1 MHCEIAV
8 YSQDVS
14 SLAILAGL
22 YSTRIRL
29 NTRLESARAR
39 EVTLQTPWVQ
49 GEGKGRG
56 GRKGLSRHHRSAED
70 LPTRAWEPRSSPL
83 SSPSKQVQHLFHFI
97 CVSHTQ
103 RWTQRQ
109 VRHSY
114 ALRAHGGQWGEPREQ
129 AACPACPLGG
139 RSLATGGA
147 APWGAQRPGGA
158 LGVEPCSTPREEP
171 ASHPG
176 KDGATCWGGI
186 LAASPMNR
194 RFLSH
199 WVSSHKPR
207 EGEARC

>member
-1 MHCEIAV
+1 MHCEIAA

-39 EVTLQTPWVQ
+39 GVTLPTPWVQ

-83 SSPSKQVQHLFHFI
+83 SSPSKHIQHLFHFT

-103 RWTQRQ
+103 RRTQRQ
-109 VRHSY
+109 ARHSY
-114 ALRAHGGQWGEPREQ
+114 ALRAHGGQWGEPRGQ
-129 AACPACPLGG
+129 AAGCPASPAGG
-139 RSLATGGA
+139 WRLATGGA
-147 APWGAQRPGGA
+147 APWGARRLGGD
-158 LGVEPCSTPREEP
+158 LGGEPCSTPREEP
-171 ASHPG
+171 AAHPG
-176 KDGATCWGGI
+176 KDGAMCWGRSWQP
-186 LAASPMNR
+186 LP
-194 RFLSH
+194 
-199 WVSSHKPR
+199 
-207 EGEARC
+207 

>member
-1 MHCEIAV
+1 MTSRALALSKRPRHDEDLREPLV
-8 YSQDVS
+8 RRQGSQVS
-14 SLAILAGL
+14 LRA
-22 YSTRIRL
+22 
-29 NTRLESARAR
+29 RLESARAR

-129 AACPACPLGG
+129 AACPACPMGG

-176 KDGATCWGGI
+176 KDGAIPADRLDTE
-186 LAASPMNR
+186 LLV
-194 RFLSH
+194 LSC
-199 WVSSHKPR
+199 STELER
-207 EGEARC
+207 A